1 VVVGV
6 RAGAQYAGPVAD
18 TTGTRSRRGWLEST
32 GAGLLAS
39 ILAVALSTLLIYP
52 LKQITPAVSTGV
64 VYILAVLVVSTYWGL
79 WLGLFTGVASAAAF
93 NFFHIP
99 PTGAL
104 DIAKGE
110 NWVALAVFLAAAV
123 LVSSLAEQSRAR
135 EREAEQ
141 RRGEA
146 NRATAAALALLLDR
160 ERLQSATIETEALRR
175 SDEVK
180 TALLR
185 AVSHDLRSPLTAIMA
200 AGEALSAERIGDEDR
215 RALAEAVAA
224 ESARLSKLVDQ
235 LLDLSRLEGG
245 HAQPRPDW
253 CSIEEVVTAAVEDLG
268 ERSGLVRVALDPEL
282 PFVRADAAQLE
293 RAIANLL
300 DNAVRFSVD
309 DRALV
314 RGRALQGR
322 VAIRVVDRGPGV
334 PHGELERIFEPFYQ
348 GPDDRPHE
356 GSGLGLAIVRGLV
369 EVNGGRVWAESM
381 PGQGT
386 TFVIELPLE
395 PAAERAERHPQVTG

>member
-1 VVVGV
+1 MSGD
-6 RAGAQYAGPVAD
+6 PVAPKHHW
-18 TTGTRSRRGWLEST
+18 RRESQAV
-32 GAGLLAS
+32 GFAV
-39 ILAVALSTLLIYP
+39 AVALVVLSTVLIYP
-52 LKQITPAVSTGV
+52 LGQITPAVSTGV

-79 WLGLFTGVASAAAF
+79 WLGLFTAVASAAAF

-99 PTGAL
+99 PTGNL
-104 DIAKGE
+104 DIAQSE
-110 NWVALAVFLAAAV
+110 NWVALVVFLAAAV

-146 NRATAAALALLLDR
+146 NRATATALALLLDR
-160 ERLQSATIETEALRR
+160 ERLQSAMIETEALRR

-185 AVSHDLRSPLTAIMA
+185 TVSHDLRSPLTAIMA
-200 AGEALSAERIGDEDR
+200 AGDALSAERIEDADR
-215 RALAEAVAA
+215 RALGEAVAA

-253 CSIEEVVTAAVEDLG
+253 CSIEEIVTSAVEDLG
-268 ERSGLVRVALDPEL
+268 ERAGLVKVALDPDI
-282 PFVRADAAQLE
+282 PFVRADPAQLE

-309 DRALV
+309 DHALV
-314 RGRALQGR
+314 RGRALRDR

-395 PAAERAERHPQVTG
+395 PQAERAAPQPQGVA

>member
-1 VVVGV
+1 VSEPALTEQRTRRESQAVGFAVSIALIVV
-6 RAGAQYAGPVAD
+6 
-18 TTGTRSRRGWLEST
+18 ST
-32 GAGLLAS
+32 A
-39 ILAVALSTLLIYP
+39 LIYP
-52 LKQITPAVSTGV
+52 LKQIAPAVSTGV

-79 WLGLFTGVASAAAF
+79 WLGLFTAVAGAAAF

-99 PTGAL
+99 PTGNL
-104 DIAKGE
+104 DIAEGE
-110 NWVALAVFLAAAV
+110 NWVALVVFLAVAV

-146 NRATAAALALLLDR
+146 NRATTTALALLLDR

-175 SDEVK
+175 SDDVK

-185 AVSHDLRSPLTAIMA
+185 TVSHDLRSPLTAIVA
-200 AGEALSAERIGDEDR
+200 AADALSAETIGDADR
-215 RALAEAVAA
+215 RALADAVAA
-224 ESARLSKLVDQ
+224 EGARLSKLVDQ

-245 HAQPRPDW
+245 HARPRPDW

-268 ERSGLVRVALDPEL
+268 ERSTLVRVALDPDL

-293 RAIANLL
+293 RALANLL
-300 DNAVRFSVD
+300 DNAVRFSID
-309 DRALV
+309 DQALV
-314 RGRALQGR
+314 RGRTFRDR
-322 VAIRVVDRGPGV
+322 VAIRVVDRGPGI
-334 PHGELERIFEPFYQ
+334 PHAELDRIFEPFYQ

-356 GSGLGLAIVRGLV
+356 GSGLGLAIVRGLI

-395 PAAERAERHPQVTG
+395 PAAEPVDADPQEAC

>member
-1 VVVGV
+1 
-6 RAGAQYAGPVAD
+6 VAEASD
-18 TTGTRSRRGWLEST
+18 KRSRSRWLSST
-32 GAGLLAS
+32 GVGLLAAV
-39 ILAVALSTLLIYP
+39 LGVALSTLLIYP
-52 LKQITPAVSTGV
+52 LRDITPAVSTGV
-64 VYILAVLVVSTYWGL
+64 VYILAVLVISTYWGL
-79 WLGLFTGVASAAAF
+79 WLGLFTAVASAAAF

-99 PTGAL
+99 PTGNL
-104 DIAKGE
+104 DIAQSE

-185 AVSHDLRSPLTAIMA
+185 AVSHDLRSPLTAIIA
-200 AGEALSAERIGDEDR
+200 AGEALSAERIGDGDR
-215 RALAEAVAA
+215 RALAEAVTA

-268 ERSGLVRVALDPEL
+268 ERSGLVRVALDPDL

-309 DRALV
+309 DQALV
-314 RGRALQGR
+314 RGRALR
-322 VAIRVVDRGPGV
+322 DRIAIRVVDRGPGV

-348 GPDDRPHE
+348 GPDSRPHE

-395 PAAERAERHPQVTG
+395 AVAEQAERHPQEVR

>member
-1 VVVGV
+1 M
-6 RAGAQYAGPVAD
+6 RDSQ
-18 TTGTRSRRGWLEST
+18 L
-32 GAGLLAS
+32 AGLG
-39 ILAVALSTLLIYP
+39 VALGAVVLSTALIYP

-64 VYILAVLVVSTYWGL
+64 IYILAVLVVSTYWGL
-79 WLGLFTGVASAAAF
+79 RLGLFTAIASAAAF

-99 PTGAL
+99 PTGNL
-104 DIAKGE
+104 DIAQEG

-123 LVSSLAEQSRAR
+123 LVSSLAEQGRAR
-135 EREAEQ
+135 QREAEQ

-146 NRATAAALALLLDR
+146 SRATAAALALLLDR

-185 AVSHDLRSPLTAIMA
+185 TVSHDLRSPLTAIMA
-200 AGEALSAERIGDEDR
+200 AGDALSAERIDDADR
-215 RALAEAVAA
+215 RALADAVAA

-235 LLDLSRLEGG
+235 LLDLSRLEAG
-245 HAQPRPDW
+245 HSESRPDW
-253 CSIEEVVTAAVEDLG
+253 CSVEEVVTAAVEDLG
-268 ERSGLVRVALDPEL
+268 DRAGLVRVAVDPDI

-293 RAIANLL
+293 RALANLL
-300 DNAVRFSVD
+300 DNAVRFSID
-309 DRALV
+309 DQALV
-314 RGRALQGR
+314 RARTLRDR
-322 VAIRVVDRGPGV
+322 VAIRVVDRGPGI

-348 GPDDRPHE
+348 GPESRPHE

-386 TFVIELPLE
+386 TFVVELPLE
-395 PAAERAERHPQVTG
+395 PLAERRQGEPQGAR